1 MNSFLIVVRWDIM
14 RGFSIGKKGSFLET
28 VKFDNNL
35 EFSLFS
41 RGDGVEILQQTIE
54 EGKLFYI
61 YPSDNVDALE
71 FYYLLSGQVVC
82 ESDNKK
88 HILGPEDYFT
98 ARGLQG
104 PIHFTALS
112 KVTLLCVFTEQTFVH
127 ISKDI
132 SSLMEIMK
140 QVELKDRYTHKH
152 SDRVANYSVKI
163 AKRLQ
168 LSKEQLENLTV
179 AAVLHDIGKIHVPIE
194 ILNKPGSLTVEEF
207 EIIKKH
213 PLDGATMVKNSYY
226 QELAPIIEQH
236 HERLNGSGYPYGI
249 NGDDILLEARII
261 AVSDTFDA
269 MSEARAYRKAFKEQI
284 AIDELK
290 RLAGSHY
297 DKEVVCAFEQIL
309 KEEGRI

>member
-1 MNSFLIVVRWDIM
+1 ME
-14 RGFSIGKKGSFLET
+14 GFAIGKKGSFVEK
-28 VKFDNNL
+28 VDFENNGV
-35 EFSLFS
+35 FSLLT
-41 RGDGVEILQQTIE
+41 RGDGVEIIHQVIE
-54 EGKLFYI
+54 EGRMFYI
-61 YPSDNVDALE
+61 YPSENANALE
-71 FYYLLSGQVVC
+71 FYFLVSGQVVC
-82 ESDNKK
+82 ELDNKRFT
-88 HILGPEDYFT
+88 LDPEDYFS
-98 ARGLQG
+98 ARGLKN

-132 SSLMEIMK
+132 SSLMEITK

-152 SDRVANYSVKI
+152 SDRVAKYSVKI
-163 AKRLQ
+163 AKKLQ

-194 ILNKPGSLTVEEF
+194 ILNKPGRLTDEEF

-213 PLDGATMVKNSYY
+213 PQDGAEMVRNSYY

-236 HERLNGSGYPYGI
+236 HERLNGSGYPYGLK
-249 NGDDILLEARII
+249 GDEILLEARII

-269 MSEARAYRKAFKEQI
+269 MTEDRAYRKAFKELI

-290 RLAGSHY
+290 RLAGTHY
-297 DKEVVCAFEQIL
+297 DKNVVSAFEQIL